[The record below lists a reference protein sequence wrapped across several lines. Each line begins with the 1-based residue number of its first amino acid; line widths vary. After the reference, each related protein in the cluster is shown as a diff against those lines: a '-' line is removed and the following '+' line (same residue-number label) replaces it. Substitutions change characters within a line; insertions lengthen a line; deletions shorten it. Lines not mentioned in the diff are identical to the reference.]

1 MKAPMLL
8 AVARHRGTEISNP
21 FPSSREMS
29 ELRLWRKHT
38 GFVGEPRRNRK
49 PRRGDTGVF
58 GAHDQRGEIRSLAKQ
73 QRDAAVHTHA
83 YDFHNFED
91 RAAATGSVRVD
102 HRLPDLCASATTA
115 QRSWSLAAHRRA
127 EGRSPLRERRAT

>member
-29 ELRLWRKHT
+29 ELRLWESTPDSSASRGEIENPGGGHR
-38 GFVGEPRRNRK
+38 GFRSARS
-49 PRRGDTGVF
+49 TW
-58 GAHDQRGEIRSLAKQ
+58 EIRSLAKQ

-115 QRSWSLAAHRRA
+115 QRS
-127 EGRSPLRERRAT
+127 